1 MNTNR
6 HYLIL
11 FAVGLLLFPASHLS
25 ANQWNFDVY
34 LDDKKVGTHQ
44 FEVVENN
51 EQRRVQ
57 SVANFNV
64 KFLFF
69 TAYRYQHT
77 ANEQWADD
85 CLLAFD
91 AKTRVNGEPIEV
103 SGSSGEA
110 GFVVERSDST
120 ELLPGCVM
128 TFAYWNP
135 EFLKQERLINPQTG
149 DFLDVDVKMMGTDT
163 LTVRG
168 ENVAAQRYKVTA
180 EGIDLLVWYSTDD
193 EWLGLESVAES
204 GHIIRY
210 ELS

>member
-1 MNTNR
+1 MTRNC
-6 HYLIL
+6 LGVL
-11 FAVGLLLFPASHLS
+11 VLGLLLLTVSPAS

-34 LDDKKVGTHQ
+34 LDDKKVGTHL
-44 FEVVENN
+44 FEVVQSA

-57 SVANFNV
+57 STANFNV

-77 ANEQWADD
+77 ATERWLDD
-85 CLLAFD
+85 CLLDFD
-91 AKTRVNGEPIEV
+91 ARTNVNGDPIEV
-103 SGSSGEA
+103 SGSSGTD
-110 GFVVERSDST
+110 GFVVEKSDST
-120 ELLPGCVM
+120 QLLPGCVM

-149 DFLDVDVKMMGTDT
+149 DFLDVDVELLGSDT

-168 ENVAAQRYKVTA
+168 EAVAAQRYKVTA
-180 EGIDLLVWYSTDD
+180 KGIDLLIWYSESD